1 MIRRWLSH
9 PIVDLALKALGR
21 NRLQTGLT
29 MLGMM
34 VGVATVLAM
43 MAVGA
48 GAQQS
53 IEQQVR
59 AAGLNQLT
67 VRAGNWRP
75 KVEDTGE
82 AVAHGDASDT
92 LTLPVLPGI
101 EGPVSGFR
109 FPDSDLNTSGPD
121 PQTTEVWR
129 TVPDTGHRVPDTGHR
144 VPDTGDAVRVAFH
157 PEDDPMEKHD
167 HPLARQRLGDLEA
180 GLGSAATL
188 SFADAEAIKD
198 LPGVQYVAG
207 GVHENARVH
216 LGDKRWFTRMHGT
229 DVEMPSIKRGWMLSD
244 GRFFTR
250 REQDKAAQV
259 IVIGQI
265 VADKLFGPGNKAVG
279 QEVMMW
285 NQPFEVVGVVTSSTW
300 VVQPAPG
307 DDQFDAVYMP
317 YTTTHRLLNLSKLN
331 DITITAASS
340 GQVTTLARDITALLR
355 QRHGIGDNQ
364 PDDFTVLTQ
373 ATKALT
379 TGGLPPSVARA
390 VAGNVAELE
399 KVTLEQL
406 ATTLERAS
414 RTMTWLLAAVAA
426 VSLVVGGIGI
436 MNITLLS
443 VTERTR
449 EIGLRLAVGARSR
462 DVMKQ
467 FLIEAVTISLAGGV
481 AGIILGIIAAALIAR
496 TLNWATVVSPLS
508 VLLAFGVA
516 GAVGIFF
523 GWYPA
528 KRASLLD
535 PIVALRRE

>member
-1 MIRRWLSH
+1 MIRRWFSH
-9 PIVDLALKALGR
+9 PLVDLALKALGR

-29 MLGMM
+29 LLGMTI
-34 VGVATVLAM
+34 GVATVLAM

-48 GAQQS
+48 GAQAS

-75 KVEDTGE
+75 KAEESGE
-82 AVAHGDASDT
+82 AVAHQGDASDT
-92 LTLPVLPGI
+92 LVLPVPDLEPAPGYRLP
-101 EGPVSGFR
+101 VT
-109 FPDSDLNTSGPD
+109 D
-121 PQTTEVWR
+121 V
-129 TVPDTGHRVPDTGHR
+129 VP
-144 VPDTGDAVRVAFH
+144 ASFH
-157 PEDDPMEKHD
+157 PEDNPMEKHD
-167 HPLARQRLGDLEA
+167 HPLAKQRLGDFEA

-188 SFADAEAIKD
+188 SFADAEAIKY

-207 GVHENARVH
+207 GVHENARVYFES
-216 LGDKRWFTRMHGT
+216 KRWFTRMHGT
-229 DVEMPSIKRGWMLSD
+229 DVEMPSIKRGWTLSG

-250 REQDKAAQV
+250 REQESAAQV
-259 IVIGQI
+259 LVIGQI
-265 VADKLFGPGNKAVG
+265 VADKLFGPGAKAVG
-279 QEVMMW
+279 QQVKLW
-285 NQPFEVVGVVTSSTW
+285 NQPFEVVGVMTSATW

-331 DITITAASS
+331 DVTITAASS
-340 GQVTTLARDITALLR
+340 GDVSRLAREITKLLR
-355 QRHGIGDNQ
+355 QRHGIGENQ

-373 ATKALT
+373 ATRALT

-449 EIGLRLAVGARSR
+449 EIGLRLAVGARTR
-462 DVMKQ
+462 DVMRQ
-467 FLIEAVTISLAGGV
+467 FLLEAVTISLAGGV
-481 AGIILGIIAAALIAR
+481 VGILVGVVAAALIAR
-496 TLNWATVVSPLS
+496 TLNWATVVSPAS
-508 VLLAFGVA
+508 VVLAFGVA
-516 GAVGIFF
+516 ALIGVFF

-528 KRASLLD
+528 KRASMLD